1 MAITTFAAIDVGSYE
16 VSMKIY
22 ELSKRYGIREVN
34 YVRYRMELGR
44 DAYAKGKIGHALSN
58 ELCRVISSYVSIM
71 EEYQVTEY
79 RACATSALR
88 ELKNP
93 NILIE
98 QVYQKTGVRIEVLS
112 NAEQRFLSYKS
123 IASME
128 NEFQNM
134 IQKGTAI
141 LDVGGGSIQI
151 SLFDQ
156 DTLVSTQNLKLGILR
171 IRERL
176 RKLEKD
182 TIHYDRLLGEFI
194 NNELIGYKRLYLKDR
209 EIRHVILMGDF
220 FTDTIFHGRN
230 VQRVL
235 TKEDMEERYEK
246 IIHASPDALV
256 EELEI
261 PLEYASLVMPTIVL
275 YKSFADIFGAEVMW
289 APGTILADG
298 IAYDYGERNK
308 IIKTTHNFENDILIS
323 AKNIAKRY
331 NSNKQHIQAVDQYA
345 LAIFDGMKKVHGMG
359 PRERLLLQ
367 IAVQLHDCGKY
378 ISMGNVAQCAYNIIM
393 STEIIGLSQPE
404 REIIANVVKYNT
416 TPFEYFEEMNR
427 GTGINKRNYLLVAKL
442 TALLRLANSLDR
454 SHHQKISNIKASV
467 KEDELILL
475 VDTTKDLS
483 LERGLLEDK
492 AEFFE
497 EVFSLS
503 PIIKQKRQR

>member
-44 DAYAKGKIGHALSN
+44 DAYAKGKIGHTLSN
-58 ELCRVISSYVSIM
+58 ELCRVINDYVLIM

-128 NEFQNM
+128 DEFHNM
-134 IQKGTAI
+134 IQTGTAI

-156 DTLVSTQNLKLGILR
+156 DSLVSTQNLKLGILR

-209 EIRHVILMGDF
+209 EIKHVILMGDF

-246 IIHASPDALV
+246 IIHASPDTLV

-261 PLEYASLVMPTIVL
+261 PMEYASLVMPTIVL
-275 YKSFADIFGAEVMW
+275 YKSFADIFGAEMMW

-308 IIKTTHNFENDILIS
+308 IIKTTHNFENDILVS
-323 AKNIAKRY
+323 ARNIAKRY
-331 NSNKQHIQAVDQYA
+331 NSNKQHVQAVNQYA

-359 PRERLLLQ
+359 ARERLLLQ

-378 ISMGNVAQCAYNIIM
+378 ISMGNVAECAYNIIM

-427 GTGINKRNYLLVAKL
+427 GTGINRNNYLLVAKL

-454 SHHQKISNIKASV
+454 SHYQKISNIKASV
-467 KEDELILL
+467 KEDELLLL
-475 VDTTKDLS
+475 VDATKDLS
-483 LERGLLEDK
+483 LERGLLADK

-497 EVFSLS
+497 EVFSIR
-503 PIIKQKRQR
+503 PIVKQKRQR